1 MTFDDFRTLVIARRT
16 QLMMDLEREVDMDLI
31 NKLCDVAAWA
41 PNHQLTW
48 PWLFGVFTGDA
59 RGALGDATAEAMQ
72 RHGDTEMKVTKTR
85 TKYLRAPVIVVVGTL
100 QGESE
105 LQTEENRD
113 AVSAGIQNMLL
124 GATTMGLGSFWSS
137 CPKGANDDVAKH
149 CGWPEGTH
157 ITAMLYLGWP
167 NRDIPDRERPAPAIT
182 YFTSSLKLSNNRLCV
197 VLLRSALHAML
208 QLSSRQL
215 RKNVLPTD

>member
-113 AVSAGIQNMLL
+113 AVVCRNS
-124 GATTMGLGSFWSS
+124 
-137 CPKGANDDVAKH
+137 KHVARRHRNGTWQFLVQLPERRKRR
-149 CGWPEGTH
+149 CGE
-157 ITAMLYLGWP
+157 
-167 NRDIPDRERPAPAIT
+167 
-182 YFTSSLKLSNNRLCV
+182 
-197 VLLRSALHAML
+197 ALWLA
-208 QLSSRQL
+208 
-215 RKNVLPTD
+215 

>member
-1 MTFDDFRTLVIARRT
+1 MMFDDFRKLVIARRT

-59 RGALGDATAEAMQ
+59 RRALGDATAEAMQ
-72 RHGDTEMKVTKTR
+72 RHGDAEMKVTKTR

-124 GATTMGLGSFWSS
+124 GATAMGLGSFWSS

-149 CGWPEGTH
+149 CDWPEGTH
-157 ITAMLYLGWP
+157 ITAMIYLGWP

-182 YFTSSLKLSNNRLCV
+182 YFNS
-197 VLLRSALHAML
+197 
-208 QLSSRQL
+208 
-215 RKNVLPTD
+215 